1 MIIPLIRQKAKG
13 KAVPGIMTVECAN
26 GVFTIP
32 TLENADY
39 IIPEGIYPL
48 KMTWSPKFKKFMPE
62 ICNVPERDGI
72 RIHCGTKPEHS
83 QGCVLVQNQGA
94 LETVKA
100 SINFVNKFCEDERLE
115 IQIRLETPTP
125 DHR

>member
-1 MIIPLIRQKAKG
+1 M
-13 KAVPGIMTVECAN
+13 PGLLTVECAN
-26 GVFTIP
+26 GTFELP
-32 TLENADY
+32 TLENADC
-39 IIPEGIYPL
+39 IIPEGVYPL

-62 ICNVPERDGI
+62 ICDVPERDGI

-100 SINFVNKFCEDERLE
+100 SINFVNKFYENENEQLE
-115 IQIRLETPTP
+115 IEIRLETPTQ